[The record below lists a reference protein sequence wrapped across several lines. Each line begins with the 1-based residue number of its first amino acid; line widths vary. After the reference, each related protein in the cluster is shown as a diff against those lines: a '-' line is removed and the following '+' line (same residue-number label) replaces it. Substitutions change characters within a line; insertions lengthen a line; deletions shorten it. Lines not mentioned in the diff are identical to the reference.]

1 MYQMRLSRKAKDAV
15 RRAIDRWST
24 PHSLVFVIVWLVTT
38 IATIVMLSRGVWRT
52 GQYETVRRVLHVV
65 YVAALLWY
73 LVREGPSL
81 KDLPEIEPLL
91 LRRRPTGRRA
101 AIGRWIPVV
110 GVALA
115 LALAALGQGG
125 ALIVVLLLPIPIVW
139 TLVARRR
146 EIHLRPVLL
155 ALALTALAFLGGLP
169 SWKHDFI
176 GKDVFIFL
184 LGCLPIAFVAGGLL
198 HKRTGLGGSPLWVG
212 QYRKALGSFLWG
224 CLVFAPLGLFSATGD
239 SPATGITWVNR
250 AWMPFTL
257 WFSAMTE
264 ETLCRFFLVGL
275 CYLYLR
281 PALRGHPALAAGC
294 AAFFSATVFG
304 LAHEY
309 TPYGFLVTGLL
320 YSLPMAVAFVSRDW
334 EHAFSAHYMINMIP
348 WLMVFLER

>member
-1 MYQMRLSRKAKDAV
+1 MGLSRKAKDAV

-24 PHSLVFVIVWLVTT
+24 PHSLVFAIAWLVTT
-38 IATIVMLSRGVWRT
+38 VALIVMLSSGVWRT

-91 LRRRPTGRRA
+91 LRHRP

-115 LALAALGQGG
+115 FTLGALLGQGG
-125 ALIVVLLLPIPIVW
+125 ALVVGLSLPIPIVW

-155 ALALTALAFLGGLP
+155 ALALTVLASLGGLP
-169 SWKHDFI
+169 FWKHDFI
-176 GKDVFIFL
+176 GKDYFVFAL
-184 LGCLPIAFVAGGLL
+184 ACLPIAFVAGGLL
-198 HKRTGLGGSPLWVG
+198 HKRTGLGGSPLWAG
-212 QYRKALGSFLWG
+212 QYSKALGSFFWG

-239 SPATGITWVNR
+239 TPATGITWVNR

-264 ETLCRFFLVGL
+264 ETVWRLFLVGL
-275 CYLYLR
+275 CYLLLR

-304 LAHEY
+304 LGHEY
-309 TPYGFLVTGLL
+309 TLYGFLVTGLL
-320 YSLPMAVAFVSRDW
+320 YGLPMAVAFVSRDW
-334 EHAFSAHYMINMIP
+334 EHAFSAHYMTNMIP
-348 WLMVFLER
+348 WLMLFLER

>member
-1 MYQMRLSRKAKDAV
+1 
-15 RRAIDRWST
+15 
-24 PHSLVFVIVWLVTT
+24 
-38 IATIVMLSRGVWRT
+38 
-52 GQYETVRRVLHVV
+52 
-65 YVAALLWY
+65 
-73 LVREGPSL
+73 
-81 KDLPEIEPLL
+81 L
-91 LRRRPTGRRA
+91 LRRRP

-110 GVALA
+110 GIALA
-115 LALAALGQGG
+115 LALAALDQGG
-125 ALIVVLLLPIPIVW
+125 ALLVVLSLPIAVVW
-139 TLVARRR
+139 TLVARPR
-146 EIHLRPVLL
+146 EIRLRPVLM

-169 SWKHDFI
+169 FWSHDFI
-176 GKDVFIFL
+176 RKYVFIFL
-184 LGCLPIAFVAGGLL
+184 LACLPIAFVAGGLL
-198 HKRTGLGGSPLWVG
+198 HKRTGLGGSPLQAG

-348 WLMVFLER
+348 TLMVFLET

>member
-1 MYQMRLSRKAKDAV
+1 MYKMGLSRKARDV
-15 RRAIDRWST
+15 FRHVIDRWST

-38 IATIVMLSRGVWRT
+38 IATIVMLSSGVWRT

-91 LRRRPTGRRA
+91 LRKRPA
-101 AIGRWIPVV
+101 VGRWIPVV
-110 GVALA
+110 GVVLA

-125 ALIVVLLLPIPIVW
+125 ALIVVLLLPIPLVW

-146 EIHLRPVLL
+146 EIRLRSVLV

-169 SWKHDFI
+169 FLRHDSI
-176 GKDVFIFL
+176 DKQAFIFL
-184 LGCLPIAFVAGGLL
+184 LACLPISFVAGGLL
-198 HKRTGLGGSPLWVG
+198 SQRTGLGGSPLQEG
-212 QYRKALGSFLWG
+212 QYKKALVSFLWG
-224 CLVFAPLGLFSATGD
+224 CLIFAPLGLINATGD
-239 SPATGITWVNR
+239 AHATGITWVNR

-264 ETLCRFFLVGL
+264 EMLFRFFLVGL
-275 CYLYLR
+275 CYLFLR

-294 AAFFSATVFG
+294 AALCSATVFG
-304 LAHEY
+304 LSHGY
-309 TPYGFLVTGLL
+309 TLYEFLVTGLL
-320 YSLPMAVAFVSRDW
+320 FGLPMAVAFVSRDW
-334 EHAFSAHYMINMIP
+334 EHAFSAHYMTNMIP
-348 WLMVFLER
+348 FLMMFLER

>member
-1 MYQMRLSRKAKDAV
+1 MYKMGLSRKAKDAV

-38 IATIVMLSRGVWRT
+38 IATIVMLSSGVWRT

-91 LRRRPTGRRA
+91 LRRRPA
-101 AIGRWIPVV
+101 VGRWVPVV

-115 LALAALGQGG
+115 LVLAALGQGG
-125 ALIVVLLLPIPIVW
+125 ALFVVLLLPIPIVW

-146 EIHLRPVLL
+146 EIRLRPVLS

-169 SWKHDFI
+169 FLNHGLISEAAFI
-176 GKDVFIFL
+176 VLLAFL
-184 LGCLPIAFVAGGLL
+184 PTTFVAGGLL
-198 HKRTGLGGSPLWVG
+198 SQRTDLGGSPLYAG
-212 QYRKALGSFLWG
+212 QYKKALVSFLWG
-224 CLVFAPLGLFSATGD
+224 CLIFAPLGLINATGD
-239 SPATGITWVNR
+239 AHATGITWLNR
-250 AWMPFTL
+250 AWKPFTL

-264 ETLCRFFLVGL
+264 ESLFRFFLLCL

-281 PALRGHPALAAGC
+281 PALRGHPALAVGC
-294 AAFFSATVFG
+294 AALCSATVFG
-304 LAHEY
+304 LSHDY
-309 TPYGFLVTGLL
+309 TLYEFLVTGLL
-320 YSLPMAVAFVSRDW
+320 FGLPMAVAFVSRDW
-334 EHAFSAHYMINMIP
+334 EHAFSAHYMTNMIP
-348 WLMVFLER
+348 LLMVFLER